1 MIFSESG
8 YQRRNKVKSDAIIFS
23 NVVVDLIKCY
33 ATKNDEDPNEI
44 LNAVSMSFK
53 KEEHNDDEDNN

>member
-1 MIFSESG
+1 M
-8 YQRRNKVKSDAIIFS
+8 KSDAIIFS

-33 ATKNDEDPNEI
+33 ATKNDEDPHEI

-53 KEEHNDDEDNN
+53 KDEHNSDDDKIGSFKEE